1 MQTIGCAQTERMMPA
16 ARVLLAM
23 IVITAALLIAVA
35 ASSAVA
41 TTGRSDLPQPEASHS
56 VCIADAVRGPCS

>member
-1 MQTIGCAQTERMMPA
+1 MQSIGRAQTERIMPA
-16 ARVLLAM
+16 PRVLLAM

-41 TTGRSDLPQPEASHS
+41 TAGRSDLPRPAAGHS
-56 VCIADAVRGPCS
+56 VCIANAASGPCS